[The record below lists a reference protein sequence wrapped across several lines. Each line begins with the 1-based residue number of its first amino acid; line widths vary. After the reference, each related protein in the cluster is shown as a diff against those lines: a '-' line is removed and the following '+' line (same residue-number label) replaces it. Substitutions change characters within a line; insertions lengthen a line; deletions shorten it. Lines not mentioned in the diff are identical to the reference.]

1 MNAIAMYQ
9 KGFQDGFNLAQE
21 MRARETQP
29 EKRPEPETELPDL
42 GEGMPSD
49 EEMLLYATPF
59 FKSEAEKKEAAEKDD
74 QEEDEK

>member
-1 MNAIAMYQ
+1 MNEDYRQ
-9 KGFQDGFNLAQE
+9 GFKDGFKAAQE
-21 MRARETQP
+21 LTAQAAPTP
-29 EKRPEPETELPDL
+29 KAEPVTELPDL

-59 FKSEAEKKEAAEKDD
+59 FQSEAEKKEAAEKDD